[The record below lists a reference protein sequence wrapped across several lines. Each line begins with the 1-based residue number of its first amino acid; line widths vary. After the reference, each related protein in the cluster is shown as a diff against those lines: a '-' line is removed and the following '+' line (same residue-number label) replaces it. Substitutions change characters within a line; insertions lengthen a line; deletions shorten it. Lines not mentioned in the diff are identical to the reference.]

1 MANDMPK
8 VVTRFAPSP
17 TGFLHIGGA
26 RTALYNWLFAKRH
39 GGDFVLRIE
48 DTDRARSTDEAIEAI
63 LKGMK
68 WLGLDWTG
76 DAISQFSRVDRH
88 AEVAKQLLDAGHA
101 YKCYATTE
109 ENTEARDKAR
119 ADGKRFLGDLWRDRD
134 VSDAPEGV
142 SPAIRLKMPR
152 DGNTVIN
159 DAVQGEVTVANNE
172 LDDMIILRSDGTPT
186 YMLAVV
192 VDDYDMGVTHV
203 IRGDDHL
210 NNAFRQVQIYH
221 MMEWPEPIHAHIPLI
236 HGPDG
241 KKLSKRHGAL
251 GVDAYEELGFMP
263 EAMRNYLLRLGWS
276 HGDDEIITT
285 EQAIEWFNL
294 ENVGKSA
301 ARFDFD
307 KLDYVNAHYL
317 RSAEGDTLIAMID
330 APLSDTIGHA
340 VESDE
345 KGRIGLAI
353 GELAERAKRIGDL
366 VEPASV
372 FCNIRPLDM
381 NEKAAKLLSE
391 EVRTML
397 GSIADRLSQLTDWDE
412 QNIKETIVSFAE
424 ASELKLGK
432 VMQPIRAA
440 VTGGKQSGDLVKML
454 DILGKDETIA
464 RLKDQ
469 AAA

>member
-101 YKCYATTE
+101 YKCYATAE
-109 ENTEARDKAR
+109 ENAEARDRAR

-152 DGNTVIN
+152 NGSTVIN
-159 DAVQGEVTVANNE
+159 DAVQGEVTVANTE

-192 VDDYDMGVTHV
+192 VDD
-203 IRGDDHL
+203 
-210 NNAFRQVQIYH
+210 
-221 MMEWPEPIHAHIPLI
+221 
-236 HGPDG
+236 
-241 KKLSKRHGAL
+241 
-251 GVDAYEELGFMP
+251 
-263 EAMRNYLLRLGWS
+263 
-276 HGDDEIITT
+276 
-285 EQAIEWFNL
+285 
-294 ENVGKSA
+294 
-301 ARFDFD
+301 
-307 KLDYVNAHYL
+307 
-317 RSAEGDTLIAMID
+317 
-330 APLSDTIGHA
+330 
-340 VESDE
+340 
-345 KGRIGLAI
+345 
-353 GELAERAKRIGDL
+353 
-366 VEPASV
+366 
-372 FCNIRPLDM
+372 
-381 NEKAAKLLSE
+381 
-391 EVRTML
+391 
-397 GSIADRLSQLTDWDE
+397 
-412 QNIKETIVSFAE
+412 
-424 ASELKLGK
+424 
-432 VMQPIRAA
+432 
-440 VTGGKQSGDLVKML
+440 
-454 DILGKDETIA
+454 
-464 RLKDQ
+464 
-469 AAA
+469 